1 MKTVGQSAAST
12 VASPANGEHQEQGHG
27 QRQGQEP
34 ELPFLEAEEGQ
45 KPLPPLRYALLGVGV
60 CLGLFLAMLDTSIVA
75 TSMYTIAAEFDEIE
89 AINWVA
95 LAYTLTFLS
104 FAVLFARISDVI
116 GRRDTFLISFVIFIA
131 FSLGC
136 GFAKTLNQ
144 LIVCRALQG
153 LGGSGLYSIAIIVF
167 PEVTPEK
174 KKNWIAGI
182 FGVVIAVAGV
192 LGPVIGGLLT
202 HYASWRWI
210 FWINGPIGAVSA
222 VAFFLSWPKKEYLPN
237 IERRK
242 WKALDYLGSF
252 LLIAASTLVCFAFQN
267 GAMNTLQWGQAVFIA
282 PIFFGSPIWEHA
294 PAQGIIAQMRILG
307 GSIGIAA
314 SSAILGV
321 KTRNQLS
328 GILSPSQLRGL
339 AGQMSTLTPEQAT
352 AVRVAYTD
360 ALKED
365 MVVCCAV
372 LAVGFFLTCGVY
384 RQSRLSLAA
393 RHQQQLAEEHTRH
406 AAAAGEN
413 VVVGEGQPAAAADQ
427 GPAVSGDGASDSSA
441 YGSASSGSVEQW
453 PASLPLFPLSH
464 SHSTILKRTMA
475 SSSAAARRLQGKT
488 ILITGASSGIGRATA
503 LEFAKTAPDNGVRL
517 ILTARR
523 IDALNEVKAEI
534 ESAVGKGV
542 AVLPV
547 KLDVSNLEEVK
558 QFVPGLPEEW
568 RDIHVLVNNAGLV
581 KGLARAPEIEQAD
594 IDVMFTTNVTGLIAM
609 TQAILPIF
617 LSRAASSENGLPGAG
632 DIINVG
638 SIAGREPYAGG
649 SIYCASKAAVRSFTD
664 ALRKELIATR
674 VRVIEI
680 DPGQVETEFSV
691 VRFYGDKEAAK
702 KVYEGVDPLTGEDIA
717 EVVVFAATRREN
729 VVIADTMV
737 YPSHQAGAGVMHRR
751 S

>member
-1 MKTVGQSAAST
+1 
-12 VASPANGEHQEQGHG
+12 
-27 QRQGQEP
+27 
-34 ELPFLEAEEGQ
+34 
-45 KPLPPLRYALLGVGV
+45 
-60 CLGLFLAMLDTSIVA
+60 MLDTSIVA

-116 GRRDTFLISFVIFIA
+116 GRRDTFLICFVIFIA

-210 FWINGPIGAVSA
+210 FWINGSIGAVSA

-242 WKALDYLGSF
+242 WKDLDYLGSF
-252 LLIAASTLVCFAFQN
+252 LLIAASTLICFAFQN

-282 PIFFGSPIWEHA
+282 PIVFGVLCILCIFPWTFFVEHHWREKLACALPVTLIRNRVYNAGVLNTMFMGFPYLLCIYVFPIRFQVVHGKSALQSGLMLLPMLASSAAGSTIAGAANSKKNKLAETLIAAILLMIVGCAALTTVKPTEGYEPKVLGFLVFVGLGFGLSAAASTMLGITESPIWEHA

-384 RQSRLSLAA
+384 RRGRLSLAA
-393 RHQQQLAEEHTRH
+393 RHQQQLAEEHARH
-406 AAAAGEN
+406 AAAAGGN
-413 VVVGEGQPAAAADQ
+413 VVVGQGQPAAAANQ
-427 GPAVSGDGASDSSA
+427 GPAVPGDGTSSSSA
-441 YGSASSGSVEQW
+441 WAFASSGSVEQW
-453 PASLPLFPLSH
+453 PGAAEGNKASAPGNQVP
-464 SHSTILKRTMA
+464 A
-475 SSSAAARRLQGKT
+475 SGNQLAAGGNQVPAAANQAPT
-488 ILITGASSGIGRATA
+488 AANQAPAAANQAPAAANQTATA
-503 LEFAKTAPDNGVRL
+503 GN
-517 ILTARR
+517 
-523 IDALNEVKAEI
+523 
-534 ESAVGKGV
+534 
-542 AVLPV
+542 
-547 KLDVSNLEEVK
+547 
-558 QFVPGLPEEW
+558 
-568 RDIHVLVNNAGLV
+568 
-581 KGLARAPEIEQAD
+581 QA
-594 IDVMFTTNVTGLIAM
+594 
-609 TQAILPIF
+609 
-617 LSRAASSENGLPGAG
+617 S
-632 DIINVG
+632 
-638 SIAGREPYAGG
+638 AGG
-649 SIYCASKAAVRSFTD
+649 RTITD
-664 ALRKELIATR
+664 
-674 VRVIEI
+674 
-680 DPGQVETEFSV
+680 
-691 VRFYGDKEAAK
+691 
-702 KVYEGVDPLTGEDIA
+702 
-717 EVVVFAATRREN
+717 
-729 VVIADTMV
+729 
-737 YPSHQAGAGVMHRR
+737 
-751 S
+751 